1 MPNQDDFLFV
11 CLFPIPCKEWFAFTE
26 VFIHQRLQHS
36 RHIASDFQL
45 ALIQF
50 FNLYQSKSLTEKEKK
65 ERKTILSL
73 EIEHNFGVRQDV
85 ALQFY
90 FLLNFFPYDHVRPLP
105 LWGQVPAL
113 VEPREFIL
121 YGFKTLNQCGF
132 TRGYRNRLL
141 HWFWFTWNFNRS
153 AWNAGFKANLSGAFQ
168 IWFGRDPDT

>member
-1 MPNQDDFLFV
+1 M
-11 CLFPIPCKEWFAFTE
+11 
-26 VFIHQRLQHS
+26 
-36 RHIASDFQL
+36 

-90 FLLNFFPYDHVRPLP
+90 FLLNFFPYDHIRPLP
-105 LWGQVPAL
+105 LRGQVPAL

-121 YGFKTLNQCGF
+121 HGFKMLN
-132 TRGYRNRLL
+132 
-141 HWFWFTWNFNRS
+141 
-153 AWNAGFKANLSGAFQ
+153 
-168 IWFGRDPDT
+168 